1 MSAVTR
7 QPTSPA
13 DREKAL
19 QALVSCPT
27 FSIHVNN
34 RNSGELAA
42 ATNAMP
48 ISVEGCPN
56 VFVCG
61 YTSEDSFGATSYLVL
76 RDGGNILIDS
86 PRFSPV
92 LLKRIKAMGGARY
105 MWLSHKDDVCDH
117 AKWAEALGCTRIIH
131 DTEVTRRQ
139 GTTACEVQLEGEGP
153 WALPDG
159 SDDVEII
166 HTPGH
171 TEGSLCLL
179 FKPDKALFTGDH
191 LAQSARLGRLTI
203 FRDVNWYSFEE
214 QLRSVQKLDAIDFL
228 HVFPGH
234 GRQVHLGSAAAKHF
248 DLAAILEREG
258 LSEHA

>member
-203 FRDVNWYSFEE
+203 FRQYNKDSARV
-214 QLRSVQKLDAIDFL
+214 QLQSIKRLQNVDFL
-228 HVFPGH
+228 HLLPGH
-234 GRQVHLGSAAAKHF
+234 GRRVHYESGTNMRS
-248 DLAAILEREG
+248 DLAMVLQAEG
-258 LSEHA
+258 FVVV